1 MYEKVSIIMPSY
13 NYALYIKQ
21 AIESVLNQ
29 TYLNWDL
36 IVIDDASTDYS
47 LNVINEYVK
56 KDSRVKLIINEKNL
70 GLAATLKKAIDF
82 ADGEWIAFL
91 ESDDVFLPASI
102 EEKIK
107 AAKLGA
113 DIIFTD
119 VEFFQDKE
127 KAANIEEYYRK
138 VSKYLVELDHSK
150 FIENFPQIIS
160 KSNIIPTFS
169 CAMVKKE
176 LIKECKF
183 NPICKSSLDHYLW
196 AQLSHNK
203 IYYINKKLT
212 RWRLHKDSYINK
224 DKCSWIAKFLF
235 SISIYSQTIKNK
247 FWLKRIFLTLNYIR
261 TRFIYF
267 KFTKKQI
274 KVSLFN
280 DKIVL
285 EKEF

>member
-13 NYALYIKQ
+13 NYAMYIRQ

-29 TYLNWDL
+29 TYQNWDL
-36 IVIDDASTDYS
+36 IIIDDASTDYS

-56 KDSRVKLIINEKNL
+56 KDSRIKLIINEKNL
-70 GLAATLKKAIDF
+70 GLAGTLKKAIDF

-91 ESDDVFLPASI
+91 ESDDEFLPDSI

-107 AAKLGA
+107 SARLGA
-113 DIIFTD
+113 DIIYTD
-119 VEFFQDKE
+119 TEPFQDSE
-127 KAANIEEYYRK
+127 MAANIEEYYKK
-138 VSKYLVELDHSK
+138 VGKYLVELNNSK
-150 FIENFPQIIS
+150 FIENFPQIIA

-169 CAMVKKE
+169 CTMVKKE
-176 LIKECKF
+176 LLRKCKF
-183 NPICKSSLDHYLW
+183 NPICKSSLDHYIW
-196 AQLSHNK
+196 AQLSHNR

-224 DKCSWIAKFLF
+224 DKYSWITKFLF
-235 SISIYSQTIKNK
+235 SISIYSQTIKNE
-247 FWLKRIFLTLNYIR
+247 FRLKRVFLLLNYIR

-267 KFTKKQI
+267 KLTKKQI
-274 KVSLFN
+274 KISIFN
-280 DKIVL
+280 DKIVF